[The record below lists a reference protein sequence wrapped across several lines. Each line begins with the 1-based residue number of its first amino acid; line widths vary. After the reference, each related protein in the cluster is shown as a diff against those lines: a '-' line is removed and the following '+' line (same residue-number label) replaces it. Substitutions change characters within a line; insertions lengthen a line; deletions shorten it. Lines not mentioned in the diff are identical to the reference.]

1 MSNDELRARIRQLN
15 LQTDDGGGPSSFS
28 PSPSPGGSMSSRP
41 SRQRPTLG
49 LGMGSDSL
57 NIGSPMAR
65 RQQAPGAL
73 NLGQNLAR
81 DRPQF
86 LGTFPQPSH
95 DEYERKLEEIM
106 KLSGVLNI
114 DGKIFKT
121 PIEELIPL
129 GDLGNGTCGHVV
141 KMKHRESGKIIACK
155 QMRRTGNSEETKR
168 IVMDMDVVLKSH
180 DCKEIVVCLG
190 CFITASDVWICME
203 LMATCFDKLLK
214 ILKTPNLSVPEKIC
228 GKIAVAT
235 LSALNYLK
243 DKHGVIHRDVKPSN
257 ILLDYEG
264 RVKLCDFGISG
275 KNLGFFDLFI

>member
-1 MSNDELRARIRQLN
+1 
-15 LQTDDGGGPSSFS
+15 
-28 PSPSPGGSMSSRP
+28 MSSRP

-57 NIGSPMAR
+57 NIGSPLAR

-190 CFITASDVWICME
+190 CYITASDVWICME

-214 ILKTPNLSVPEKIC
+214 LLKTPNISVPEKIC
-228 GKIAVAT
+228 GKVAVAT

-275 KNLGFFDLFI
+275 RKYFLYTIRTGNTERCSLFTV